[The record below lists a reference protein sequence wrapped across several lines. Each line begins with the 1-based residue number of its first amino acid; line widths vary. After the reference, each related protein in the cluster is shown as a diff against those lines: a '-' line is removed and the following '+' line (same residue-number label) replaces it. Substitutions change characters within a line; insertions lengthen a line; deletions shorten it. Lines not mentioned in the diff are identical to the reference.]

1 MRQGKVWGYTSEIFR
16 NAIVSAHHLE
26 IKQGGFCSEHRHK
39 HKFNLFYV
47 VSGRL
52 EITIW
57 RDKELK
63 DLTVLSNGQSSAIP
77 PGFYHK
83 FKGLTEVDC
92 IEFYQVLLIDPDI
105 DRRTVGGKER

>member
-1 MRQGKVWGYTSEIFR
+1 MRQGKTWGYTTEIFR

-26 IKQGGFCSEHRHK
+26 IKEGGFCSEHKHQ

-47 VSGRL
+47 ITGKL
-52 EITIW
+52 ELTIW
-57 RDKELK
+57 RDKTLE
-63 DLTVLSNGQSSAIP
+63 DVTVLTNGQNSAIP

-105 DRRTVGGKER
+105 ERRTVGGKKR